1 MKKSHTAHRLCT
13 MLIAICMVFTIL
25 PAVSSLTED
34 MPGGGGFQKTIML
47 QQQQ

>member
-34 MPGGGGFQKTIML
+34 MPGGGFQKTIVL
-47 QQQQ
+47 PQQQ

>member
-13 MLIAICMVFTIL
+13 MLLAICMVFTIL
-25 PAVSSLTED
+25 PAVSSLAED
-34 MPGGGGFQKTIML
+34 MPGGGFRKTIML